1 MEALE
6 KWMIIR
12 ITLCQTNTL
21 PKWMSFLNHFF
32 NSSLPLND
40 YSAAFKYR
48 SPSQQRRPSPS
59 LLSDSYSMPLHVTSL
74 RLKVKTS
81 WLLFNSSKK
90 NVWLI
95 LVQNGAPL
103 TTWSPGRATWS
114 AILSGGNPPSA
125 MGTIGQQLVLP
136 PQQHQQLRWKPTLCA
151 APWAAAATARVASAA
166 APPPPAGPCRAPRW
180 RPERWWGTIPRWQQ
194 RWCWASRTFVID
206 MYNTVIIV

>member
-90 NVWLI
+90 MYDSFLYTKELNDGRSQKCKSRSQTI
-95 LVQNGAPL
+95 VQAQRDTVYDKIPYMYRD
-103 TTWSPGRATWS
+103 S
-114 AILSGGNPPSA
+114 LS
-125 MGTIGQQLVLP
+125 L
-136 PQQHQQLRWKPTLCA
+136 
-151 APWAAAATARVASAA
+151 
-166 APPPPAGPCRAPRW
+166 
-180 RPERWWGTIPRWQQ
+180 
-194 RWCWASRTFVID
+194 
-206 MYNTVIIV
+206 

>member
-1 MEALE
+1 ME

-59 LLSDSYSMPLHVTSL
+59 LLSDSYSMPLHDTSL

-90 NVWLI
+90 KCTTHSCTKWRSPYHVVTRPGNMVSHLVWRKSSI
-95 LVQNGAPL
+95 
-103 TTWSPGRATWS
+103 SD
-114 AILSGGNPPSA
+114 GND
-125 MGTIGQQLVLP
+125 
-136 PQQHQQLRWKPTLCA
+136 RPTA
-151 APWAAAATARVASAA
+151 GPATATTS
-166 APPPPAGPCRAPRW
+166 
-180 RPERWWGTIPRWQQ
+180 T
-194 RWCWASRTFVID
+194 TT
-206 MYNTVIIV
+206 MNTNTMRSTMSSSSNSQGSSSSSTSPTSWSMPSTTMTTRKMMRDDPQVTTTVMLGL

>member
-90 NVWLI
+90 KMYDSFLYKMALPLPRGHQAGQHGQPSCLAEI
-95 LVQNGAPL
+95 L
-103 TTWSPGRATWS
+103 
-114 AILSGGNPPSA
+114 
-125 MGTIGQQLVLP
+125 
-136 PQQHQQLRWKPTLCA
+136 H
-151 APWAAAATARVASAA
+151 
-166 APPPPAGPCRAPRW
+166 
-180 RPERWWGTIPRWQQ
+180 Q
-194 RWCWASRTFVID
+194 RWERSANSWSCHRNNINNYDENQHYAQHHEQQQQQPG
-206 MYNTVIIV
+206 